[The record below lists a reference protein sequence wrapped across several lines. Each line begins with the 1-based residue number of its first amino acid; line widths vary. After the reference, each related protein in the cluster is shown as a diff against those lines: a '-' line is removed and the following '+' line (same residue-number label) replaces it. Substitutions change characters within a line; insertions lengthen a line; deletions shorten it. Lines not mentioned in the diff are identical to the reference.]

1 MNQGIVKSEFQSDSH
16 DDGNEIVTKGF
27 LRQEL
32 QKEFAAFELRIE
44 QKFEARFAELDAKID
59 RVVQIILREIAAM
72 REENREFR
80 QMREQLYA
88 SDVRQEIA
96 IEDLSERVLLLEAA
110 S

>member
-1 MNQGIVKSEFQSDSH
+1 MNQGIVKNEFQSDSH
-16 DDGNEIVTKGF
+16 GDGNEIVTKAI

-32 QKEFAAFELRIE
+32 QRELSSLE
-44 QKFEARFAELDAKID
+44 QKFEVRFAELDAKID

-88 SDVRQEIA
+88 NDVRQEVS
-96 IEDLSERVLLLEAA
+96 IENLNERVLLLEAA